1 MSTRNKG
8 MGKTYRSTS
17 EAFKD
22 ADYATPMWRCE
33 TENERGWQMIK
44 ICAGI
49 ASGIGLSVWFV
60 VGLVDWLKGFPNG

>member
-8 MGKTYRSTS
+8 LGKTYRSTS

-33 TENERGWQMIK
+33 TEWDRTKEYLGWILMWAVLLG
-44 ICAGI
+44 C
-49 ASGIGLSVWFV
+49 LY
-60 VGLVDWLKGFPNG
+60 LVAVYFDGVM